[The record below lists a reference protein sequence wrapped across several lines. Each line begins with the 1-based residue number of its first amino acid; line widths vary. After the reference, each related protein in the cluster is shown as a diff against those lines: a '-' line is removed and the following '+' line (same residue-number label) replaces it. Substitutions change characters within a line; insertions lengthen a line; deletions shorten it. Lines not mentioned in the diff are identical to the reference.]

1 MLAAN
6 PLLML
11 PLFTII
17 SPTENTSNGFHAM
30 AAGRGVTLLGFLSAL
45 ATGITDVGILP
56 RRTQNDARS
65 TTILAHPSSCRCR
78 RAGSGALG
86 NRLSIGGSPRLILP
100 TVTTAVLCRRDQ
112 GRRDH
117 ALAPGVRLATG
128 LAAVRS
134 VARR

>member
-17 SPTENTSNGFHAM
+17 SPTENTSNGFRAK
-30 AAGRGVTLLGFLSAL
+30 AAGRGITLLGFLSAL
-45 ATGITDVGILP
+45 ATGITGVGILP
-56 RRTQNDARS
+56 RHTQNDARS
-65 TTILAHPSSCRCR
+65 TTILAHPSPCRCR
-78 RAGSGALG
+78 RPGSGALG

-100 TVTTAVLCRRDQ
+100 TVTAAVLCAGIKAAAITPWHPQ
-112 GRRDH
+112 
-117 ALAPGVRLATG
+117 VRLATA
-128 LAAVRS
+128 LAAARS